1 MLRSHAPLSH
11 YMSDIMKSPD
21 GSFSSPDAPSTTSS
35 YHSFLLEDE
44 VSSSQTTT
52 PLDKRLC
59 NMLGVTREVA
69 QRALKASHGDQDDAA
84 SLIAD
89 QLERLTMATQEPDEE
104 ADRKL
109 CLVCIVA
116 PRAIRLNCGHKTL
129 CQECF
134 DTLRTYEQPC
144 CPTCREPVA
153 VGLFPLEDGLL
164 MPCREKTYVAPEVE
178 LENALDSDDSATRTI
193 ALDHIFNES
202 GSTGLMLT
210 HQDSIAKALS
220 DHSPRVKAA
229 AARVARKLVK
239 LGAGADDKEE
249 RLAAARMTATLPL
262 AAM

>member
-1 MLRSHAPLSH
+1 MVARRLGCALTFK
-11 YMSDIMKSPD
+11 MKSPD
-21 GSFSSPDAPSTTSS
+21 GRFSSPDAPSTSSS
-35 YHSFLLEDE
+35 YHSLLLEDE
-44 VSSSQTTT
+44 VSSSSRKTT
-52 PLDKRLC
+52 PPDKRLC

-69 QRALKASHGDQDDAA
+69 QRALEASRGDQDDAA

-89 QLERLTMATQEPDEE
+89 QLERLTTWEPAEE

-134 DTLRTYEQPC
+134 DKLRTSEQPC
-144 CPTCREPVA
+144 CPTCRGPMA
-153 VGLFPLEDGLL
+153 VGLFPLKDGPL

-178 LENALDSDDSATRTI
+178 LENALDSDDSATRAT

-202 GSTGLMLT
+202 ISTGLMLT
-210 HQDSIAKALS
+210 HQDSIAKALA

-249 RLAAARMTATLPL
+249 RLAAARMTAALPL